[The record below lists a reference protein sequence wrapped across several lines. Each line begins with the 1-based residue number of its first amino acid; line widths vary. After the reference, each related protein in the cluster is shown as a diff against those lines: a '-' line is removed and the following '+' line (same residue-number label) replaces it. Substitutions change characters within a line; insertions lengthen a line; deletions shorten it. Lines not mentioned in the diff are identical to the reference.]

1 LKVFNPNRLLNLINK
16 FVLYIFILGC
26 LFLAFGF
33 YYVFFIS
40 PNDYQQGIMVKIM
53 YIHVPSAWL
62 SMGIYTLIAIANLL
76 FLIRK
81 IPTAS
86 IIAKASAPLGLIF
99 TLIVLI
105 SGIFWGRPM
114 WGVWWVWDARLTSM
128 LVLLFIYLGLI
139 LIYRMENGENKYSK
153 IAAVYS
159 ILGLI
164 NIPIIKFSVD
174 WWNTLHQPAS
184 VLRLDGPTIHTSMLY
199 PLLIVFLGFIFLF
212 LHYLLLS
219 IKIELLENKFR
230 QSKAN

>member
-1 LKVFNPNRLLNLINK
+1 MKVFNPNRLLNLINK

-184 VLRLDGPTIHTSMLY
+184 VLRFDGPTIHTSMLY

-212 LHYLLLS
+212 LYYLLLS

>member
-1 LKVFNPNRLLNLINK
+1 MKVFNPNRLLNLINK

-184 VLRLDGPTIHTSMLY
+184 VLRIDGPTIHTSMLY

-212 LHYLLLS
+212 LYYLLLS

>member
-16 FVLYIFILGC
+16 FVLYLFILGC

-114 WGVWWVWDARLTSM
+114 WGVWWVWDAGLTSM
-128 LVLLFIYLGLI
+128 LELLFIYLGLI

-184 VLRLDGPTIHTSMLY
+184 VLRFDGPTIHTSMLY

-212 LHYLLLS
+212 LYYLLLS

>member
-1 LKVFNPNRLLNLINK
+1 MKVLNPNQLLNLINK
-16 FVLYIFILGC
+16 FSLYIFVLGF
-26 LFLAFGF
+26 LLLAFGY
-33 YYVFFIS
+33 YYVFFVS

-62 SMGIYTLIAIANLL
+62 SMGIYTLIAATNLL

-139 LIYRMENGENKYSK
+139 LIYRMESGENKYAK

-159 ILGLI
+159 ILGFI

-212 LHYLLLS
+212 LYYLLLS
-219 IKIELLENKFR
+219 IKIELLENKSR
-230 QSKAN
+230 NAKSN

>member
-1 LKVFNPNRLLNLINK
+1 
-16 FVLYIFILGC
+16 
-26 LFLAFGF
+26 
-33 YYVFFIS
+33 
-40 PNDYQQGIMVKIM
+40 MVKIM

-184 VLRLDGPTIHTSMLY
+184 VLRFDGPTIHTSMLY

-212 LHYLLLS
+212 LYYLLLS

>member
-1 LKVFNPNRLLNLINK
+1 
-16 FVLYIFILGC
+16 
-26 LFLAFGF
+26 
-33 YYVFFIS
+33 
-40 PNDYQQGIMVKIM
+40 
-53 YIHVPSAWL
+53 
-62 SMGIYTLIAIANLL
+62 
-76 FLIRK
+76 
-81 IPTAS
+81 
-86 IIAKASAPLGLIF
+86 
-99 TLIVLI
+99 
-105 SGIFWGRPM
+105 
-114 WGVWWVWDARLTSM
+114 

-184 VLRLDGPTIHTSMLY
+184 VLRFDGPTIHTSMLY

-212 LHYLLLS
+212 LYYLLLS

>member
-184 VLRLDGPTIHTSMLY
+184 VLRFDGPTIHTSMLY

-212 LHYLLLS
+212 LYYLLLS